1 MKSCIHLN
9 KKKKKDKLGYMM
21 VKLDMKKPYDRL
33 EWGFIRAI
41 LSKIGFHIKWIE
53 WVMNSISM
61 MSYSILINGILEG
74 KIQPIRG
81 IRQGG
86 ILSPYIFIL
95 CTKHLG
101 RELVKETEN
110 PINHLGIP
118 THRN

>member
-1 MKSCIHLN
+1 
-9 KKKKKDKLGYMM
+9 M

-41 LSKIGFHIKWIE
+41 LSKIGFHLKWIE

-81 IRQGG
+81 IRQ
-86 ILSPYIFIL
+86 
-95 CTKHLG
+95 
-101 RELVKETEN
+101 
-110 PINHLGIP
+110 
-118 THRN
+118 